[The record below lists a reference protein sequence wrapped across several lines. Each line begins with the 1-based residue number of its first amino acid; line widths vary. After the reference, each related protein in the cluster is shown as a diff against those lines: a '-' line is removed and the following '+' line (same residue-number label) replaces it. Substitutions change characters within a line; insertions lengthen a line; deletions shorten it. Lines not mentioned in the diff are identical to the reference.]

1 MKIEEKEKGEKE
13 RAVAGEGGVHTAR
26 SRRIPE
32 DEDQKGIRSAFLKF
46 CPDQKYPEFLIR
58 YKVFFLLKKKNYG
71 R

>member
-1 MKIEEKEKGEKE
+1 MKKE
-13 RAVAGEGGVHTAR
+13 RAAGEGGVHTAR

-58 YKVFFLLKKKNYG
+58 YKVFFLLKKKKITDAKL